1 VTALAD
7 PSCTKRNKS
16 HMLENEESAVDGE
29 VPQYQA
35 MYKTVLWSS
44 TLSLQL
50 LVFLDAS
57 DELTPTDH

>member
-1 VTALAD
+1 
-7 PSCTKRNKS
+7 
-16 HMLENEESAVDGE
+16 MLENEESAVDGE